1 MKGYGK
7 KYQPPRSQA
16 YRIYVGSI
24 RVKVV
29 LQNLQKAILLSLEA
43 YVEFHV
49 RPSVNCQKEG
59 WGEMSYY
66 NALCK
71 AAV

>member
-1 MKGYGK
+1 MAKRT
-7 KYQPPRSQA
+7 PPPGSQA
-16 YRIYVGSI
+16 YKIYVGSN

-49 RPSVNCQKEG
+49 HPSVNCQKEG